1 MTTITLNEKT
11 KAGKIV
17 LELAKIVAQSNKG
30 ISIEAVAV
38 KDYSNE
44 FKEKIRK
51 AEQEIKEGKTITI
64 TTQSIW
70 ESIQ

>member
-1 MTTITLNEKT
+1 MITITLNEKT

-30 ISIEAVAV
+30 ISIEAVTV
-38 KDYSNE
+38 KGYSNE

-51 AEQEIKEGKTITI
+51 AEQEIKEGKTKTI

-70 ESIQ
+70 ESI